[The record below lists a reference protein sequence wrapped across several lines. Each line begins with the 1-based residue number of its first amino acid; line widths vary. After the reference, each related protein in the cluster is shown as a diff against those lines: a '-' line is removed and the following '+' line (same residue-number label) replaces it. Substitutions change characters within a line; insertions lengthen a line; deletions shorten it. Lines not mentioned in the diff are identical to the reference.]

1 MTFLRLYKFYRI
13 GGRNR
18 VNAVKS
24 AVRMAWF
31 Y

>member
-1 MTFLRLYKFYRI
+1 MTFLRLYKFYRT
-13 GGRNR
+13 GGRTR